1 MDRAIKNQI
10 PTLVQLYF
18 CFMEAKN
25 NEKAAC
31 QPIGSK
37 DYINFCAL

>member
-1 MDRAIKNQI
+1 
-10 PTLVQLYF
+10 
-18 CFMEAKN
+18 MEAKN